1 MALSVGFIA
10 AFVASS
16 SAVTATSPPAKALL
30 KLRYAMANSQT
41 TEKDFLEELAEI
53 ARAARADAEARQI
66 GLDPSPAARAE
77 RRRRVLLQG
86 DFEFF
91 AYTYLGHHIRPPASN
106 FHRHFFLR
114 YPQLLD
120 KPSGAKEWWI
130 APRGEAKS
138 SLTTKVGPVWCAVRA
153 LLQRESIRAEIG
165 WGDAPLPY
173 FIDYI
178 TMLGAETKLPTKL
191 LEVVKVELMF
201 NAALALDFPEACG
214 PTKNWKIGEFT
225 TKSGV
230 KMEAFGA
237 EQAIRGTFHG
247 ASRPKLLL
255 GDDLITDK
263 EAKSPTERD
272 NRWDWLEKAVDF
284 LGPPDGTVK
293 FVGVGTIL
301 NKDDPISRA
310 KKAIGHLVHHFRA
323 IERLPDHMDLWEQ
336 CQAIMLNDD
345 KPAEEAAAAR
355 GEVLEEKQLP
365 SYLFYMDNQ
374 ADMDAGAEISWPGVR
389 SLFWLMRQRAKN
401 PRAFGTEM
409 QGEPRSDEDKV
420 FSPVRFY
427 VSRLPQWVIFG
438 ACDPSMGKGE
448 RSDPS
453 ALLAGGWD
461 RDKKKLHVIEAQ
473 IKRRV
478 PSKLESDLVD
488 FQREFRCQA
497 IAFENNN
504 AYEHSRQTFM
514 KAGLEKGVAL
524 PLIGMTAT
532 VEQELRIDSLEPFI
546 TDPFEPAI
554 LFNPALTLLLAEL
567 DAWPEKQSNHHF
579 DGLCALH
586 LLFELAVTRGMAYGA
601 TGGFSAIPRGNSQ
614 KDDSGYGRSRRMF

>member
-1 MALSVGFIA
+1 MSD
-10 AFVASS
+10 S
-16 SAVTATSPPAKALL
+16 K
-30 KLRYAMANSQT
+30 QT
-41 TEKDFLEELAEI
+41 TEKSFLEELEEI
-53 ARAARADAEARQI
+53 ARSARAEAEARSV
-66 GLDPSPAARAE
+66 GLDPSPAARLE
-77 RRRRVLLQG
+77 RRRRVLLDR

-91 AYTYLGHHIRPPASN
+91 AYTYLPHHIRPPSSN
-106 FHRHFFLR
+106 FHRHFFER

-153 LLQRESIRAEIG
+153 LLQKESIRREIG
-165 WGDAPLPY
+165 WPADKPLPY

-191 LEVVKVELMF
+191 LEVVKVELQF

-214 PTKNWKIGEFT
+214 ATKNWKIGEFT
-225 TKSGV
+225 TKAGV

-263 EAKSPTERD
+263 EAKSPTERE

-323 IERLPDHMDLWEQ
+323 IERLPEHMDLWER
-336 CQAIMLNDD
+336 CQEIMLNDD
-345 KPAEEAAAAR
+345 KPAEEESAQS
-355 GEVLEEKQLP
+355 GEVLEEHELP
-365 SYLFYMDNQ
+365 SYRFYQENQ
-374 ADMDAGAEISWPGVR
+374 AAMDAGAEISWPTVR
-389 SLFWLMRQRAKN
+389 SLYWLMRQRAKN
-401 PRAFGTEM
+401 ARAFGTEM

-420 FSPVRFY
+420 FSPITF
-427 VSRLPQWVIFG
+427 SIHRLDRWVMLG
-438 ACDPSMGKGE
+438 GVDPSMGKGE
-448 RSDPS
+448 KSHPS
-453 ALLAGGWD
+453 ALIAGAWD
-461 RDKKKLHVIEAQ
+461 RDKAQLHVVEAR

-478 PSKLESDLVD
+478 PSKLEADLIQ
-488 FQREFRCQA
+488 FQRDFHCLR
-497 IAFENNN
+497 IGFENNN
-504 AYEHSRQTFM
+504 AYEHSRQTFVTAAL
-514 KAGLEKGVAL
+514 KAGIPL
-524 PLIGMTAT
+524 PLIGLPAT
-532 VEQELRIDSLEPFI
+532 IEREVRIDGMEPFI
-546 TDPFEPAI
+546 TDAMAPRI
-554 LFNPALTLLLAEL
+554 LFDPGLTLLLAEL
-567 DAWPEKQSNHHF
+567 DSWPEKQGNHDY
-579 DGLCALH
+579 DGLCALYV
-586 LLFELAVTRGMAYGA
+586 LWDVAVRYGGSTSASNGFE
-601 TGGFSAIPRGNSQ
+601 SIPRHSAGR
-614 KDDSGYGRSRRMF
+614 DDDDFGGSRRMM

>member
-1 MALSVGFIA
+1 MAS
-10 AFVASS
+10 
-16 SAVTATSPPAKALL
+16 
-30 KLRYAMANSQT
+30 SQT
-41 TEKDFLEELAEI
+41 TEKDFLEELQEI
-53 ARAARADAEARQI
+53 ARAARAEAEARSV
-66 GLDPSPAARAE
+66 GLDPSPAARPA
-77 RRRRVLLQG
+77 RRRRVLLER

-91 AYTYLGHHIRPPASN
+91 AYTYLPHHIRPPASN
-106 FHRHFFLR
+106 FHRHFFER
-114 YPQLLD
+114 YPQILD

-153 LLQRESIRAEIG
+153 LLQKESIRAEIG
-165 WGDAPLPY
+165 WPADQPLPY

-191 LEVVKVELMF
+191 LEVVKAELSF

-214 PTKNWKIGEFT
+214 ATKNWKIGEFT
-225 TKSGV
+225 TRAGV

-323 IERLPDHMDLWEQ
+323 IEALPTHMDLWEE
-336 CQAIMLNDD
+336 CQAIMLNED
-345 KPAEEAAAAR
+345 KPAEEEASSR
-355 GEVLEEKQLP
+355 GEVLEEQQLP
-365 SYLFYMDNQ
+365 SYLFYLANR
-374 ADMDAGAEISWPGVR
+374 AAMDAGAEISWPQVR

-409 QGEPRSDEDKV
+409 QGEPRSDEDKT
-420 FSPVRFY
+420 FNNIRFY
-427 VSRLPQWVIFG
+427 VSRLQHWLMFG
-438 ACDPSMGKGE
+438 ACDPSMGKGQQ
-448 RSDPS
+448 SDPS
-453 ALLAGGWD
+453 CIMGGAWD
-461 RDKKKLHVIEAQ
+461 RERSKLHVEYASM
-473 IKRRV
+473 KRRL
-478 PSKLESDLVD
+478 PSKLEADLIA
-488 FQREFRCQA
+488 FQRDFRCLA
-497 IAFENNN
+497 IMFENNN
-504 AYEHSRQTFM
+504 AYEHSRQTFVTN
-514 KAGLEKGVAL
+514 GLRAGVAL
-524 PLIGMTAT
+524 PLIGHTES
-532 VEQELRIDSLEPFI
+532 VPPEVRYDSLEPYVN
-546 TDPFEPAI
+546 DAMEPRI
-554 LFNPALTLLLAEL
+554 LFNPALTLLLAQL
-567 DAWPEKQSNHHF
+567 DSWPEMQSGHHY
-579 DGLCALH
+579 DGLSALY
-586 LLFELAVTRGMAYGA
+586 LLWKLASTRGGTIGA
-601 TGGFSAIPRGNSQ
+601 MNGFQSVPRNTSATDDDDGLGGFS
-614 KDDSGYGRSRRMF
+614 RRMI